1 MWWLAARP
9 LLRGLPVPLRYRHTP
24 RGKTVPESLPAWLE
38 RCRNIASPLAQDAAT
53 HWSDAQLE
61 TAYKELQ
68 WFHRTIG
75 YKHYP
80 VINLFERFDPVNC
93 WGKAK
98 AKAKGKKASM
108 RGAGAA
114 STA

>member
-1 MWWLAARP
+1 M
-9 LLRGLPVPLRYRHTP
+9 PLRYRHTP
-24 RGKTVPESLPAWLE
+24 RGKTVPESLPGWLE

-75 YKHYP
+75 YAQYP
-80 VINLFERFDPVNC
+80 VINLFERFDPPTP
-93 WGKAK
+93 KAK
-98 AKAKGKKASM
+98 AKKKVSM

-114 STA
+114 SMA